1 MDRGAWQATVHGVT
15 KSGTREQLTL
25 SISEIYIDAINE
37 SADGENFMQRIALEA
52 AHPLP
57 TKGEDSL
64 NGDDKQNSGMVT
76 SHPILPEL
84 KSLLRQVT
92 KTQTKEGKS
101 VCPLNLTLGLRR
113 GLLYQI
119 HELLLQIEMGVNP
132 WIIAAPSSWQDFPLN

>member
-1 MDRGAWQATVHGVT
+1 MDRGAWQAIVHGVT
-15 KSGTREQLTL
+15 KSGTCEQLTL

-64 NGDDKQNSGMVT
+64 DGDDEQNSGMVT

-132 WIIAAPSSWQDFPLN
+132 